1 MLAVY
6 RFGSYLP
13 APGVNSDALSNLLG
27 NQAGVLS
34 LLTLFSGGGLQR
46 LSVFAL
52 GIMPYITASIILQV
66 LTPVFPTLQQLQ
78 KEGELGQ
85 RRITQ
90 YTRYLTVALSAVQ
103 AAGYTYLFS
112 KGSGALGGSGR
123 NGVLIIVA
131 RTAGATLL
139 RGVGELIT
147 QRGIGNGMSLLI
159 FASILTSAPAG
170 ISAWWN
176 GSSFE
181 KLSLPLVVLGVIFAV
196 VYVQEGIRRIPIQYA
211 KRMVGRRMTTGG
223 STYLPLRVN
232 MAGVIPVI
240 FAAAIMAFPP
250 TVGQLVPWGIAH
262 DLARFLQPGGW
273 PFLIGEAVLIF
284 GFTFFYVAVIFNSIE
299 QADNLKKNGGFVPGV
314 RPGRPTAQYLER
326 VLVRLTVA
334 GGLFLATVAVLP
346 SLFIKYGGF
355 SQATARALGGTSVL
369 IVVGVAIDTMRQ
381 IESQL
386 SMRAYKGFLKYL
398 DGTRPDP
405 DGPAGRGQGYP
416 GLPYRGGARPR
427 AHRHRRH
434 AAGGRARR
442 HAARARG
449 EGGHGPRRSR
459 LRRPDHRDVQG
470 AAGRRRHERGRAP
483 RRLPPHRGAGGR
495 ARRDA
500 GRARPQHRRRDR
512 VRHRR
517 GD

>member
-1 MLAVY
+1 MLQNLINAWRTPDLRKKLLFTAAMLAIY
-6 RFGSYLP
+6 RLGSYIP
-13 APGVNSDALSNLLG
+13 APGVNSDALSSALSSQGGIFGLLS
-27 NQAGVLS
+27 V
-34 LLTLFSGGGLQR
+34 FSGGGLAR
-46 LSVFAL
+46 LGVFAL

-66 LTPVFPTLQQLQ
+66 MTPVFPNLQALQ

-90 YTRYLTVALSAVQ
+90 YTRYLTVALAGLQ
-103 AAGYTYLFS
+103 ALGYTYAFHS
-112 KGSGALGGSGR
+112 NALGVTTTGS
-123 NGVLIIVA
+123 LINWTLGNVILIVVTL
-131 RTAGATLL
+131 TAGATLL
-139 RGVGELIT
+139 MWIGELIT

-176 GSSFE
+176 GSTFE
-181 KLSLPLVVLGVIFAV
+181 KLSLPIVVFGVIVAV
-196 VYVQEGIRRIPIQYA
+196 VYVQEGIRKIPIQYA

-386 SMRAYKGFLKYL
+386 SMRAYKGFLK
-398 DGTRPDP
+398 
-405 DGPAGRGQGYP
+405 
-416 GLPYRGGARPR
+416 
-427 AHRHRRH
+427 
-434 AAGGRARR
+434 
-442 HAARARG
+442 
-449 EGGHGPRRSR
+449 
-459 LRRPDHRDVQG
+459 
-470 AAGRRRHERGRAP
+470 
-483 RRLPPHRGAGGR
+483 
-495 ARRDA
+495 
-500 GRARPQHRRRDR
+500 
-512 VRHRR
+512 
-517 GD
+517 

>member
-1 MLAVY
+1 VLQNLINAWRTPDLRMKLMFTAAMLAVY
-6 RFGSYLP
+6 RLGSFVP
-13 APGVNSDALSNLLG
+13 APGVNSDALSSALANQGGIFGLLS
-27 NQAGVLS
+27 V
-34 LLTLFSGGGLQR
+34 FSGGGLAR
-46 LSVFAL
+46 LGVFAL

-66 LTPVFPTLQQLQ
+66 MTPVFPTLQALQ

-90 YTRYLTVALSAVQ
+90 YTRYLTVALAGLQ
-103 AAGYTYLFS
+103 ALGYTYAFHSNSLGVTTS
-112 KGSGALGGSGR
+112 GSLINWTLG
-123 NGVLIIVA
+123 NVILIVITL
-131 RTAGATLL
+131 TAGATLL
-139 RGVGELIT
+139 MWIGELIT
-147 QRGIGNGMSLLI
+147 QRGVGNGMSLLI

-176 GSSFE
+176 GSTFE
-181 KLSLPLVVLGVIFAV
+181 KLSLPIVVFGVIVAV
-196 VYVQEGIRRIPIQYA
+196 VFVQEGIRKIPIQYA

-250 TVGQLVPWGIAH
+250 TVGQVVPWKIAH
-262 DLARFLQPGGW
+262 DLARFMQPGGW
-273 PFLIGEAVLIF
+273 PFLIGEALLIF

-334 GGLFLATVAVLP
+334 GGLFLALVAVLP

-386 SMRAYKGFLKYL
+386 SMRAYKGFLK
-398 DGTRPDP
+398 
-405 DGPAGRGQGYP
+405 
-416 GLPYRGGARPR
+416 
-427 AHRHRRH
+427 
-434 AAGGRARR
+434 
-442 HAARARG
+442 
-449 EGGHGPRRSR
+449 
-459 LRRPDHRDVQG
+459 
-470 AAGRRRHERGRAP
+470 
-483 RRLPPHRGAGGR
+483 
-495 ARRDA
+495 
-500 GRARPQHRRRDR
+500 
-512 VRHRR
+512 
-517 GD
+517 

>member
-1 MLAVY
+1 MLQNLINAWRTPDLRMKLIFTAAMLAIY
-6 RFGSYLP
+6 RLGSFVP
-13 APGVNSDALSNLLG
+13 APGVNSDALSNALANQGGIFGLLS
-27 NQAGVLS
+27 V
-34 LLTLFSGGGLQR
+34 FSGGGLAR
-46 LSVFAL
+46 LGVFAL

-66 LTPVFPTLQQLQ
+66 MTPVFPSLQALQ

-90 YTRYLTVALSAVQ
+90 YTRYLTVALAGLQ
-103 AAGYTYLFS
+103 ALGYTYAFHSNSLGVTTS
-112 KGSGALGGSGR
+112 GSLINWTLG
-123 NGVLIIVA
+123 NVILIVITL
-131 RTAGATLL
+131 TAGATLL
-139 RGVGELIT
+139 MWVGELIT
-147 QRGIGNGMSLLI
+147 PRGVGNGMSLLI

-176 GSSFE
+176 GSTFE
-181 KLSLPLVVLGVIFAV
+181 KLSLPIVVFGVIVAV
-196 VYVQEGIRRIPIQYA
+196 VFVQEGIRKIPIQYA

-250 TVGQLVPWGIAH
+250 TVGQVVPWTIAH

-334 GGLFLATVAVLP
+334 GGLFLALVAVLP

-386 SMRAYKGFLKYL
+386 SMRAYKGFLK
-398 DGTRPDP
+398 
-405 DGPAGRGQGYP
+405 
-416 GLPYRGGARPR
+416 
-427 AHRHRRH
+427 
-434 AAGGRARR
+434 
-442 HAARARG
+442 
-449 EGGHGPRRSR
+449 
-459 LRRPDHRDVQG
+459 
-470 AAGRRRHERGRAP
+470 
-483 RRLPPHRGAGGR
+483 
-495 ARRDA
+495 
-500 GRARPQHRRRDR
+500 
-512 VRHRR
+512 
-517 GD
+517 

>member
-1 MLAVY
+1 VLQNLINAWRTPDLRMKLIFTAAMLAIY
-6 RFGSYLP
+6 RLGSFVP
-13 APGVNSDALSNLLG
+13 APGVNSDALSSALSNQGGIFGLLS
-27 NQAGVLS
+27 V
-34 LLTLFSGGGLQR
+34 FSGGGLAR
-46 LSVFAL
+46 LGVFAL

-66 LTPVFPTLQQLQ
+66 MTPVFPTLQALQ

-90 YTRYLTVALSAVQ
+90 YTRYLTVALAALQ
-103 AAGYTYLFS
+103 ALGYTYAFHSNSLGVTTS
-112 KGSGALGGSGR
+112 GSLINWTLG
-123 NGVLIIVA
+123 NVILIVITL
-131 RTAGATLL
+131 TAGATLL
-139 RGVGELIT
+139 MWIGELIT
-147 QRGIGNGMSLLI
+147 QRGVGNGMSLLI

-176 GSSFE
+176 GSTFE
-181 KLSLPLVVLGVIFAV
+181 KLSLPIVVFGVIVAV
-196 VYVQEGIRRIPIQYA
+196 VYVQEGIRKIPIQYA

-250 TVGQLVPWGIAH
+250 TVGQIVPWQFAH

-273 PFLIGEAVLIF
+273 PFLIGEALLIF

-334 GGLFLATVAVLP
+334 GGIFLALVAVLP

-386 SMRAYKGFLKYL
+386 SMRAYKGFLK
-398 DGTRPDP
+398 
-405 DGPAGRGQGYP
+405 
-416 GLPYRGGARPR
+416 
-427 AHRHRRH
+427 
-434 AAGGRARR
+434 
-442 HAARARG
+442 
-449 EGGHGPRRSR
+449 
-459 LRRPDHRDVQG
+459 
-470 AAGRRRHERGRAP
+470 
-483 RRLPPHRGAGGR
+483 
-495 ARRDA
+495 
-500 GRARPQHRRRDR
+500 
-512 VRHRR
+512 
-517 GD
+517 